1 MYNNTNNI
9 SGMNNMSQ
17 SLDHTESMLL
27 TNGAVQQQQLGI
39 DQQQQQ
45 LDSLSN
51 LFINNWETEDAALEQ
66 YESEM
71 DNTINDNLLNEK
83 EQSNQRLFQSF
94 QTSACAVAQMFKE
107 KSAPSL
113 SPNSSSNGNSTSFSW
128 QSFQNSAG
136 AITVLYKG
144 LNLNFPISVFVCI
157 FYKLFFACI
166 WNV

>member
-1 MYNNTNNI
+1 
-9 SGMNNMSQ
+9 MNNMSQ
-17 SLDHTESMLL
+17 PLDHTESMLL
-27 TNGAVQQQQLGI
+27 SNSAVQQQQQQQLGI

-107 KSAPSL
+107 KSAPCL
-113 SPNSSSNGNSTSFSW
+113 SPTSSSNGNITSLSW

-144 LNLNFPISVFVCI
+144 IYNARVYFI
-157 FYKLFFACI
+157 FYLYLGQFT
-166 WNV
+166 